1 MSDPEEECDED
12 AVESDKDDRGRQMN
26 LERCLSCR
34 HAADKDS
41 EKGTLRC
48 KKHSMLVNAPDD
60 EIPDD
65 CKEYEK

>member
-1 MSDPEEECDED
+1 MNDDPTRAEEAEGD
-12 AVESDKDDRGRQMN
+12 AKPAPSARAN

-34 HAADKDS
+34 FAVDKNE
-41 EKGTLRC
+41 EKGTLVC
-48 KKHSMLVNAPDD
+48 KKHSMLINANDD